1 VFSSFRAPRK
11 NHFLLPPLEI
21 KEIDRVA
28 DNPLLE
34 KACTCV
40 EALIRER
47 KPEWVKYHDFH
58 HSKSVVEAC
67 QAIGE
72 ASNLAEEDLE
82 VVTLGAWFHDVGYVE
97 GIDGHEERSVDMATS
112 FLQEVEY
119 PKEKIAQVAGCI
131 RATRMP
137 QNPKNLVEQVL
148 CDADIAHLAS
158 KDFLELSE
166 RVRLEIEHRMRIKL
180 SELEWLTMNI
190 DFVAGH
196 RYFTDYAKTMF
207 EEQRGRNLE
216 ILREKLNRLKTQGD
230 PKSSG
235 SA

>member
-1 VFSSFRAPRK
+1 VTDHALLQKARAYVK
-11 NHFLLPPLEI
+11 
-21 KEIDRVA
+21 
-28 DNPLLE
+28 
-34 KACTCV
+34 
-40 EALIRER
+40 ALILER

-58 HSKSVVEAC
+58 HAKSVVEAC
-67 QAIGE
+67 QAIGA
-72 ASNLAEEDLE
+72 ASNLGEEDLE
-82 VVTLGAWFHDVGYVE
+82 VVILAAWFHDVGYVQ
-97 GIDGHEERSVDMATS
+97 GIDGHEERSVDLATA
-112 FLQEVEY
+112 FLQECGY
-119 PKEKIAQVAGCI
+119 PEEKIAQFAGCI
-131 RATRMP
+131 RATRIP
-137 QNPKNLVEQVL
+137 QKPKNLMEEVL

-230 PKSSG
+230 PKASG